1 MLGLLERTDPS
12 WVDAAQ
18 GDLPGLLSD
27 HAHCELKAAQSALS
41 LLARYGGELPAL
53 VEPLSALAREETQ
66 HFRQV
71 EKRLKARG
79 AALGLPHSD
88 SYVSE
93 LQAAAKQSRDSGA
106 PALLDKL
113 LVSALIEGRSCERF
127 RLLSEHLKDASLR
140 RFYRALMAAEAKH
153 FTLFFGLAS
162 GAFGDEETR
171 ARFETLAARE
181 ATIARKLPLGPTVH
195 G

>member
-41 LLARYGGELPAL
+41 LLARYGGEMPAL

-71 EKRLKARG
+71 EKKLKARG
-79 AALGLPHSD
+79 ATLGLPHSD
-88 SYVSE
+88 TYVSE
-93 LQAAAKQSRDSGA
+93 LQSAAKRDRAPGA
-106 PALLDKL
+106 PPLLDKL

-162 GAFGDEETR
+162 EAFGDEGTR

>member
-27 HAHCELKAAQSALS
+27 HAHCELKAAQTALS
-41 LLARYGGELPAL
+41 LLGRYGGELPAL

-71 EKRLKARG
+71 EQRLRARG
-79 AALGLPHSD
+79 ATLGLPHSD

-93 LQAAAKQSRDSGA
+93 LQTAANKSRPHES

-113 LVSALIEGRSCERF
+113 LVGALIEGRSCERF
-127 RLLSEHLKDASLR
+127 RLLSEHLKDAGLR

-162 GAFGDEETR
+162 DAFGEAGTR

>member
-27 HAHCELKAAQSALS
+27 HAHCELKAAQSALG

-71 EKRLKARG
+71 ETRLKARG
-79 AALGLPHSD
+79 ATLGLPHSD
-88 SYVSE
+88 AYVFE
-93 LQAAAKQSRDSGA
+93 LQAASKQTRAHDA

-127 RLLSEHLKDASLR
+127 RLLSEHLKDAGLR

-162 GAFGDEETR
+162 DAFGEVGTR

>member
-71 EKRLKARG
+71 EQRLKARG
-79 AALGLPHSD
+79 AQLGLPHSD
-88 SYVSE
+88 AYVSE
-93 LQAAAKQSRDSGA
+93 LQVAAKQTRPSGA

-127 RLLSEHLKDASLR
+127 RLLSERLKDAGLR

-153 FTLFFGLAS
+153 FTLFFALAS
-162 GAFGDEETR
+162 DAFGDDGTR

>member
-27 HAHCELKAAQSALS
+27 HAHCELKAAQSALG

-79 AALGLPHSD
+79 ATLGLPHSD

-93 LQAAAKQSRDSGA
+93 LQKVANQSRPHES

-127 RLLSEHLKDASLR
+127 RLLSEHLKDAGLR

-162 GAFGDEETR
+162 EAFGADGTR

>member
-18 GDLPGLLSD
+18 RDLPGLLSD

-41 LLARYGGELPAL
+41 LLARYGGEQPAL
-53 VEPLSALAREETQ
+53 VAPLSALAREETQ

-71 EKRLKARG
+71 EQRLKARG
-79 AALGLPHSD
+79 ATLGLPHSD
-88 SYVSE
+88 AYVSE
-93 LQAAAKQSRDSGA
+93 LQSAANKSRPNES

-127 RLLSEHLKDASLR
+127 RLLSEHLKDAGLR

-162 GAFGDEETR
+162 DAFGEEGTR

>member
-27 HAHCELKAAQSALS
+27 HAHCELKAAQSALG
-41 LLARYGGELPAL
+41 LLARYAGELPGL
-53 VEPLSALAREETQ
+53 VEPLTALAREEAQ

-71 EKRLKARG
+71 EKKLKARG
-79 AALGLPHSD
+79 VALGLPHSD
-88 SYVSE
+88 TYVSE
-93 LQAAAKQSRDSGA
+93 LQSGA
-106 PALLDKL
+106 KRTREPGSPVLMDKL

-127 RLLSEHLKDASLR
+127 RLLSERLRDSGLR
-140 RFYRALMAAEAKH
+140 RFYRALMTAEAKH

-162 GAFGDEETR
+162 DAFGETATR
-171 ARFETLAARE
+171 ARFETLAACE
-181 ATIARKLPLGPTVH
+181 GTIARKLPLGPTVH

>member
-27 HAHCELKAAQSALS
+27 HAHCELKAAQSAIS

-71 EKRLKARG
+71 EKRLRARG
-79 AALGLPHSD
+79 VTLGLPHSD

-93 LQAAAKQSRDSGA
+93 LQTAANKSRPHES

-113 LVSALIEGRSCERF
+113 LVGALIEGRSCERF
-127 RLLSEHLKDASLR
+127 RLLSEHLKDAGLR

-162 GAFGDEETR
+162 DAFGDEATR

>member
-12 WVDAAQ
+12 WVEAAEAN
-18 GDLPGLLSD
+18 LPALLSD

-53 VEPLSALAREETQ
+53 VEPLTALAREEAQ

-71 EKRLKARG
+71 EKKLKGRG
-79 AALGLPHSD
+79 ATLGLPSID
-88 SYVSE
+88 VYVAE
-93 LQAAAKQSRDSGA
+93 LQSAAKRDRSDV
-106 PALLDKL
+106 PVLLDKL

-127 RLLSEHLKDASLR
+127 RLLSEQLKDGGLR

-153 FTLFFGLAS
+153 FALFFGLAAD
-162 GAFGDEETR
+162 AFGEQAAR
-171 ARFETLAARE
+171 ARFAALAPRE

>member
-1 MLGLLERTDPS
+1 M
-12 WVDAAQ
+12 
-18 GDLPGLLSD
+18 
-27 HAHCELKAAQSALS
+27 
-41 LLARYGGELPAL
+41 ARYGGELPAL
-53 VEPLSALAREETQ
+53 VEPLTALAREEAQ

-71 EKRLKARG
+71 EKKLKARG
-79 AALGLPHSD
+79 ATLGLPHSD
-88 SYVSE
+88 GYVSE
-93 LQAAAKQSRDSGA
+93 LQVAAKSDRQQAG
-106 PALLDKL
+106 PVLLDKL
-113 LVSALIEGRSCERF
+113 LISALIEGRSCERF

-162 GAFGDEETR
+162 DAFGEQAART
-171 ARFETLAARE
+171 RFETLAARE

>member
-27 HAHCELKAAQSALS
+27 HAHCELKAAQSALG

-53 VEPLSALAREETQ
+53 IEPLSALAREETQ

-79 AALGLPHSD
+79 ATLGLPHSD

-93 LQAAAKQSRDSGA
+93 LQKAANQSRPHAS

-127 RLLSEHLKDASLR
+127 RLLSEHLKDAGLR

-162 GAFGDEETR
+162 DAFGEDGAR

-181 ATIARKLPLGPTVH
+181 ATIAKKLPLGPTVH